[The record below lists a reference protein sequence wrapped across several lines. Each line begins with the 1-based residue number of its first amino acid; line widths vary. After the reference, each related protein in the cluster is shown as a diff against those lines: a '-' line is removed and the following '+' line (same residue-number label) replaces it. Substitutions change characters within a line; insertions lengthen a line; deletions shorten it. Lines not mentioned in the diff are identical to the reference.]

1 MGDGSPDRP
10 NVDGTHGRR
19 AERAGARLWS
29 WHATGLSKIVRGS
42 RFELTGVAS
51 RQEELLDA
59 FGACQSGR
67 CTCPTDEF
75 KKIAGMDVASTDDE
89 IVLRLAAKPGAR
101 FDADEISACLD
112 YTVSKIERA

>member
-1 MGDGSPDRP
+1 MAGGPSGLVLALVMARYRIEQDRQ
-10 NVDGTHGRR
+10 GI
-19 AERAGARLWS
+19 A
-29 WHATGLSKIVRGS
+29 I
-42 RFELTGVAS
+42 ELTGVAS

-59 FGACQSGR
+59 FGACQSAR
-67 CTCPTDEF
+67 CSCPTDEF

-101 FDADEISACLD
+101 FDADEISTCLD